1 MDLFLDLILDFKKQL
16 FHSQLEQ
23 NLPHLLP
30 SLIPA
35 VIQIKASAPLR
46 KMPPTQL
53 KTMPSVSKETNAP
66 ELTATRPLPP
76 TCTSRP
82 LDSAAD
88 DRAHSLVPTLT
99 AAPASLGGERRDD
112 TLWQVNGVPTLTMVG
127 IIALLVVCIGVLVP
141 GLTLFLF
148 GYQAALKKHKRGLL
162 LGGLTKFHVSLF
174 FALSSC
180 MGVVVQ
186 GVIPIPDC
194 TYAAF
199 NTPPGSCTASSC
211 YNVRTCGIRQA
222 VDTFDSV
229 ATIAKYGMV
238 QDWDVSL
245 VTDMSR
251 VFFNK
256 GTFNE
261 DISKWEVGRVT
272 NMAVSTY
279 SESLP
284 RSKLGSFLFASL
296 LILIFN
302 SMCLSVPLHP
312 FPFDRWTSLC
322 LVRSVLLRW

>member
-1 MDLFLDLILDFKKQL
+1 
-16 FHSQLEQ
+16 
-23 NLPHLLP
+23 
-30 SLIPA
+30 
-35 VIQIKASAPLR
+35 
-46 KMPPTQL
+46 MPPPQL

-88 DRAHSLVPTLT
+88 DRAHSLVPTVT
-99 AAPASLGGERRDD
+99 AAPASLARP
-112 TLWQVNGVPTLTMVG
+112 VMVS

-148 GYQAALKKHKRGLL
+148 GYQAALKKHKRGL

>member
-1 MDLFLDLILDFKKQL
+1 MQTCRRGTD
-16 FHSQLEQ
+16 
-23 NLPHLLP
+23 
-30 SLIPA
+30 A
-35 VIQIKASAPLR
+35 R
-46 KMPPTQL
+46 KSGL
-53 KTMPSVSKETNAP
+53 VAKV
-66 ELTATRPLPP
+66 ATV
-76 TCTSRP
+76 TCTCIKERMSIDGLADLDQSLKDLEIDCTLETTPTIGVTGCFNTNNRLPRP
-82 LDSAAD
+82 ARGGGRLNRAAG
-88 DRAHSLVPTLT
+88 T
-99 AAPASLGGERRDD
+99 AACGGTSGGGGGPERKFGSLALWAWVMPWFLLVLGGME
-112 TLWQVNGVPTLTMVG
+112 GVK
-127 IIALLVVCIGVLVP
+127 GV
-141 GLTLFLF
+141 
-148 GYQAALKKHKRGLL
+148 A
-162 LGGLTKFHVSLF
+162 
-174 FALSSC
+174 
-180 MGVVVQ
+180 
-186 GVIPIPDC
+186 IPDC

-199 NTPPGSCTASSC
+199 GGPSCYSASC

>member
-1 MDLFLDLILDFKKQL
+1 MHRCVGSWFDIVSFWV
-16 FHSQLEQ
+16 
-23 NLPHLLP
+23 P
-30 SLIPA
+30 SSGIEEA
-35 VIQIKASAPLR
+35 QTWIAAWWIDQISRVI
-46 KMPPTQL
+46 
-53 KTMPSVSKETNAP
+53 V
-66 ELTATRPLPP
+66 
-76 TCTSRP
+76 
-82 LDSAAD
+82 
-88 DRAHSLVPTLT
+88 
-99 AAPASLGGERRDD
+99 
-112 TLWQVNGVPTLTMVG
+112 
-127 IIALLVVCIGVLVP
+127 
-141 GLTLFLF
+141 
-148 GYQAALKKHKRGLL
+148 
-162 LGGLTKFHVSLF
+162 F

-284 RSKLGSFLFASL
+284 RSKLGSFMFASL

-302 SMCLSVPLHP
+302 SISHQKKSKS
-312 FPFDRWTSLC
+312 T
-322 LVRSVLLRW
+322 